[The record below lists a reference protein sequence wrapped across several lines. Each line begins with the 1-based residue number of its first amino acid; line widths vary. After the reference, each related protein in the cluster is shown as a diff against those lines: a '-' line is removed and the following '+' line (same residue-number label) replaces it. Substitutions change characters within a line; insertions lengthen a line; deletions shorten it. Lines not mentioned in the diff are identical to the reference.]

1 LLAPFLFPSPG
12 IVHTMTSPAMDPRQR
27 LIEYLDARRDLGSRD
42 SEFSCDPACRRPGCT
57 DQDIQVPVS
66 VVDLLGAAHYLGQP
80 VPELFRRHY
89 FLGLFAN
96 DREDLLRMVAVQL
109 KKPCPFLEHSR
120 CGIYP
125 VRPLPCMLFPEYLV
139 SRGTFKAHAAKEQF
153 RDFLCLKR
161 PLELSPER
169 ARAVLKL
176 RDLFEREMLLSAY
189 YLFGHSPCHIDF
201 SNFALELGPAGPKR
215 PGAEPEAGPGRT
227 GAITHQDLEQFFG
240 ERLAGLPPFAGAHD
254 RIGNLDGR
262 EGQEQVLRLWQ
273 DDALLKKLGQFGD
286 DRALVFRFKKGQ
298 LKGRRRSI
306 LPAEYK
312 FA

>member
-1 LLAPFLFPSPG
+1 
-12 IVHTMTSPAMDPRQR
+12 MTSPSVDPHQG
-27 LIEYLDARRDLGSRD
+27 LSKYLGARNELGSRD
-42 SEFSCDPACRRPGCT
+42 SEYSCDPACRRPGCT
-57 DQDIQVPVS
+57 NQDIQVMVS
-66 VVDLLGAAHYLGQP
+66 VVDLLGAAHYLDQP
-80 VPELFRRHY
+80 VSELFRRHY

-109 KKPCPFLEHSR
+109 RKPCPFLEHSR

-139 SRGTFKAHAAKEQF
+139 TRGTFPAHAAKEQF

-161 PLELSPER
+161 PLELSPAR
-169 ARAVLKL
+169 TRAVLKL
-176 RDLFEREMLLSAY
+176 RDLFEQEMLLSAY

-201 SNFALELGPAGPKR
+201 GNFALEHEPAGPKR
-215 PGAEPEAGPGRT
+215 PGADPEAGPKRPR
-227 GAITHQDLEQFFG
+227 AITHQDLEQFFG
-240 ERLAGLPPFAGAHD
+240 ERLAGLPPFAGAGD
-254 RIGNLDGR
+254 RIGNLDGQ

-273 DDALLKKLGQFGD
+273 DDRLLKKLRQYGD
-286 DRALVFRFKKGQ
+286 DRALVFRLKKGK

-312 FA
+312 FV